1 MSVEYRADD
10 ETGEGEAVAHF
21 LHQWSGG
28 AERGGRDPLADE
40 MIDHATDD
48 LASAYV
54 AQKGF
59 MGSSFDRPDV
69 VSCRSRGGK
78 RYETRGDKGG
88 QHSSKGPGILKTYQI
103 TRRGDDLSSQK

>member
-48 LASAYV
+48 LASTYV
-54 AQKGF
+54 GIKGSWVHRSIDQMSSPAAPVGVRDTRHEAIKADSIVQKVPEF
-59 MGSSFDRPDV
+59 
-69 VSCRSRGGK
+69 SR
-78 RYETRGDKGG
+78 RTR
-88 QHSSKGPGILKTYQI
+88 
-103 TRRGDDLSSQK
+103 